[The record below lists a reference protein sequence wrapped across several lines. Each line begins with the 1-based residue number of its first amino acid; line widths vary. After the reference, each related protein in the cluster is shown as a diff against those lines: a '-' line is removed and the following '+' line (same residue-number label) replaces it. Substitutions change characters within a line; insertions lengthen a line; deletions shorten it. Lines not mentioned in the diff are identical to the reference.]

1 MPPNAD
7 AGSLTLTCSPG
18 HYSASAIAHA
28 VEDADA
34 HLLNLNV
41 TAEKTDSGDMIV
53 ELRVSHR
60 NTLSVARSLARYGFT
75 VVNTDGTDSDNAAGD
90 RPNPYAALI
99 RYLEI

>member
-1 MPPNAD
+1 MPVNAD
-7 AGSLTLTCSPG
+7 AAVLTVTCEPG

-41 TAEKTDSGDMIV
+41 TADRTDIPGAPVI

-60 NTLSVARSLARYGFT
+60 NTDAVARSLARYGYT
-75 VVNTDGTDSDNAAGD
+75 VLSADGDSALHPAD

-99 RYLEI
+99 RYLDI